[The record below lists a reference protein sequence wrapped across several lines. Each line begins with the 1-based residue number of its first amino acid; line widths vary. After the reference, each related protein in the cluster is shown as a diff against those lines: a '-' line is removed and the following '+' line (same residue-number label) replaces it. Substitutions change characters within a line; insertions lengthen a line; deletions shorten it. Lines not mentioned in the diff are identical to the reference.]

1 MAEEKPLKELI
12 DKMLRSY
19 GLGPKLDQ
27 VKLMNVWEEVVG
39 QMISRHC
46 KDLYFKEGTL
56 TVVLDSAPLR
66 QELSLAKTKLI
77 DKLNQKMGKTMVQ
90 KLVLK

>member
-1 MAEEKPLKELI
+1 MAEETPLKELI

-27 VKLMNVWEEVVG
+27 VKLMKVWEEVVG

-46 KDLYFKEGTL
+46 RDLYFKEGTL
-56 TVVLDSAPLR
+56 TVILDSAPLR

-77 DKLNQKMGKTMVQ
+77 DRLNQKMGKTMVQ

>member
-1 MAEEKPLKELI
+1 MAEETPLKELI

-27 VKLMNVWEEVVG
+27 VKLMKIWEEVVG
-39 QMISRHC
+39 QMIARHC
-46 KDLYFKEGTL
+46 KDLYFREGTL

-77 DKLNQKMGKTMVQ
+77 EKLNQRMGKTMVQ